1 MIHYVLAS
9 HGNYAREA
17 LNSAK
22 MICGEDTDRMNL
34 LSVQDDGDGID
45 RFGTEAAALAE
56 NLRGEPVLGGSV
68 WRQSFYDAAFRLP
81 GHGVCVS
88 DRF

>member
-34 LSVQDDGDGID
+34 LSVQDDA
-45 RFGTEAAALAE
+45 TESTALVQK
-56 NLRGEPVLGGSV
+56 RRHWRKTSV
-68 WRQSFYDAAFRLP
+68 GNR
-81 GHGVCVS
+81 C
-88 DRF
+88 

>member
-22 MICGEDTDRMNL
+22 MICGGGHRSD
-34 LSVQDDGDGID
+34 
-45 RFGTEAAALAE
+45 
-56 NLRGEPVLGGSV
+56 EPAVRTG
-68 WRQSFYDAAFRLP
+68 
-81 GHGVCVS
+81 
-88 DRF
+88 

>member
-22 MICGEDTDRMNL
+22 MICGEDTDRRRNRPL
-34 LSVQDDGDGID
+34 WYRSG
-45 RFGTEAAALAE
+45 GTGGKPPWGTGADY
-56 NLRGEPVLGGSV
+56 GGSV

>member
-34 LSVQDDGDGID
+34 LLLPSYY
-45 RFGTEAAALAE
+45 F
-56 NLRGEPVLGGSV
+56 
-68 WRQSFYDAAFRLP
+68 SFYSPILP
-81 GHGVCVS
+81 DIHVLQKL
-88 DRF
+88 